1 MTDSNMSI
9 ATDSASDST
18 PVSPTAD
25 VVSAQRRRR
34 RTSRIISTWMTLL
47 CLGVLAGAVAGF
59 SWQVWQFVRPLTET
73 PPLPEFAR
81 EVRDRDA
88 PNAEQIAAQNAGAP
102 ATLDPSTPRAPEP
115 LDDRP
120 EIIPASLPD
129 GTPARVVEPI
139 GLLIKAE
146 PSYESETISGVGMN
160 ETVVVLELSA
170 DEVWQRIRLD
180 QTGEEGWVK
189 AQNLLPL

>member
-1 MTDSNMSI
+1 MTDSSNMSI
-9 ATDSASDST
+9 ATDSALEATSDA
-18 PVSPTAD
+18 VS
-25 VVSAQRRRR
+25 VQRRRR
-34 RTSRIISTWMTLL
+34 RTSRVISTWLTLL
-47 CLGVLAGAVAGF
+47 CLGVLAGAIAGLG
-59 SWQVWQFVRPLTET
+59 WKVWQFVRPLTET
-73 PPLPEFAR
+73 PPLPTFAR

-88 PNAEQIAAQNAGAP
+88 PKAEQLARQSATAP
-102 ATLDPSTPRAPEP
+102 AAIDPSTQRAPEP
-115 LDDRP
+115 LDARP
-120 EIIPASLPD
+120 DVIPASLPD
-129 GTPARVVEPI
+129 GTQARVVEPI